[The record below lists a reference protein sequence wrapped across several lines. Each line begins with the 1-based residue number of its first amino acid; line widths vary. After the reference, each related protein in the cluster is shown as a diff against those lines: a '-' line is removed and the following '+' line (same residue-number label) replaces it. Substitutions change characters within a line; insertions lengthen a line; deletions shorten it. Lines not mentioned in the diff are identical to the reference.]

1 MDGML
6 RIAGKKSIA
15 PCSGR
20 ANVDAGTVLS
30 AGPIITAV
38 LPAYLLILLG
48 VVLRK
53 SRILRQE
60 HDEPLMHVVFHVM
73 YPCFILDKIL
83 GSAALRSGSVV
94 GWSIGIGFCE
104 LLVGMAVGIIAGKC
118 IRLEKGSGLR
128 TFAFSVGIQNFG
140 FTAIPI
146 VQSLWGAAAVSVLM
160 VHNLGVELSIWT
172 FGVMVM
178 SNDKQIPWKKLINGP
193 ALSVVVGLLLVALG
207 VDEKITGPFREMM
220 KWLGSGAFPLALL
233 VTGAI
238 MIDMVS
244 REKPSLRIA
253 VMGSLLRLFVIPL
266 MILASAKYLPLALEL
281 KQVLIV
287 QAAMPAAMSPLLVAK
302 LYGGRPGIAAQI
314 IVVTTMLSLLTLP
327 WMIAFGMRWVLG

>member
-1 MDGML
+1 M
-6 RIAGKKSIA
+6 
-15 PCSGR
+15 
-20 ANVDAGTVLS
+20 
-30 AGPIITAV
+30 TAV

-48 VVLRK
+48 VILRK
-53 SRILRQE
+53 TRLLRQE

-83 GSAALRSGSVV
+83 GSEALRNGGVV
-94 GWSIGIGFCE
+94 GWSLGIGFCE
-104 LLVGMAVGIIAGKC
+104 LLVGMMVGIVAGKM
-118 IRLEKGSGLR
+118 IKLEKGNGLR

-146 VQSLWGAAAVSVLM
+146 VQALWGAAAVSVLM

-178 SNDKQIPWKKLINGP
+178 SNDKKIPWKKLINGP
-193 ALSVVVGLLLVALG
+193 ALSVVAGLLMVALG
-207 VDEKITGPFREMM
+207 VDQSITGPIREMM

-238 MIDMVS
+238 MIDMVHV
-244 REKPSLRIA
+244 EKPSLRIA
-253 VMGSLLRLFVIPL
+253 VMGSVLRLLVIPL
-266 MILASAKYLPLALEL
+266 IILSVAKYFPLALEL

-287 QAAMPAAMSPLLVAK
+287 QAAMPAAMSPLLIAK

-314 IVVTTMLSLLTLP
+314 IVVTTLLSLLTLP

>member
-1 MDGML
+1 M
-6 RIAGKKSIA
+6 
-15 PCSGR
+15 
-20 ANVDAGTVLS
+20 ANVDAGRVIS
-30 AGPIITAV
+30 ASAIIIAV

-48 VVLRK
+48 VLLRK
-53 SRILRQE
+53 VRILRQE
-60 HDEPLMHVVFHVM
+60 HDDPLMHAVYHIM

-83 GSAALRSGSVV
+83 GSESLRTGSVV
-94 GWSIGIGFCE
+94 GWSLGIGFCE
-104 LLVGMAVGIIAGKC
+104 LLVGMAVGIVAGRLIK
-118 IRLEKGSGLR
+118 LEKGNGLR

-146 VQSLWGAAAVSVLM
+146 VQALWGAAAVSVLM

-172 FGVMVM
+172 FGVMMM
-178 SNDKQIPWKKLINGP
+178 SNDKSIPWKKLINGP
-193 ALSVVVGLLLVALG
+193 AVSVVVGLLLVALG

-238 MIDMVS
+238 MIDMV
-244 REKPSLRIA
+244 RVEKPSLRIA
-253 VMGSLLRLFVIPL
+253 VMGSLLRLLVIP
-266 MILASAKYLPLALEL
+266 MIILAAAKYLPLALEL

-287 QAAMPAAMSPLLVAK
+287 QAAMPAAMSPLLIAK

-314 IVVTTMLSLLTLP
+314 IVVTTLLSLLTLP
-327 WMIAFGMRWVLG
+327 WMIAFGIHWVLG

>member
-1 MDGML
+1 M
-6 RIAGKKSIA
+6 
-15 PCSGR
+15 
-20 ANVDAGTVLS
+20 DAGRVS
-30 AGPIITAV
+30 SPGAIITAV

-48 VVLRK
+48 AALRK
-53 SRILRQE
+53 SRILRHE

-83 GSAALRSGSVV
+83 GSEALRTGSVV
-94 GWSIGIGFCE
+94 GWSFGIGFLE
-104 LLVGMAVGIIAGKC
+104 LIVGGAVGFLCGWLL
-118 IRLEKGSGLR
+118 RLEKGNGLR

-146 VQSLWGAAAVSVLM
+146 VQALWGAAAVSVLM

-172 FGVMVM
+172 AGVMLM
-178 SNDKQIPWKKLINGP
+178 SNDKKIPWKKLVNGP

-207 VDEKITGPFREMM
+207 WDEKITGPFREMM

-238 MIDMVS
+238 MIDMV
-244 REKPSLRIA
+244 RAEKPSVRIA
-253 VMGSLLRLFVIPL
+253 LGGSVVRLLLVPML
-266 MILASAKYLPLALEL
+266 ILAVAKYLPLSLEL

-287 QAAMPAAMSPLLVAK
+287 QAAMPAAMSPLLIAK

-314 IVVTTMLSLLTLP
+314 IVASTLLSLLSLP
-327 WMIAFGMRWVLG
+327 WVIAFGIKWVLGAG

>member
-1 MDGML
+1 M
-6 RIAGKKSIA
+6 I
-15 PCSGR
+15 
-20 ANVDAGTVLS
+20 S
-30 AGPIITAV
+30 ASAIISAV

-53 SRILRQE
+53 ISLLRKE
-60 HDEPLMHVVFHVM
+60 HDEPLMHAVYHIM

-83 GSAALRSGSVV
+83 GSEALRGGSVV
-94 GWSIGIGFCE
+94 GWSLTIGFCE
-104 LLVGMAVGIIAGKC
+104 LLVGMAVGIVVGRWIQ
-118 IRLEKGSGLR
+118 LQKGGGLR

-178 SNDKQIPWKKLINGP
+178 SNDKKIPWKKLLNGP
-193 ALSVVVGLLLVALG
+193 AVSVVVGLLLVALG
-207 VDEKITGPFREMM
+207 LDGKITGPIREMM

-238 MIDMVS
+238 MIDMV
-244 REKPSLRIA
+244 RVEKPSLRIA
-253 VMGSLLRLFVIPL
+253 VAGSILRLLVIP
-266 MILASAKYLPLALEL
+266 MIILSVAKYFPLSLEL

-287 QAAMPAAMSPLLVAK
+287 QAAMPAAMSPLLIAK

-314 IVVTTMLSLLTLP
+314 IVVTTLLSLLTLP
-327 WMIAFGMRWVLG
+327 WMIAFGIRWVLG